1 MSTSIAPLAA
11 GSGDVFEMALAVLV
25 ALLVILVLCAI
36 ILRKLACRLT
46 VLEYEQALRY
56 SRGHFGQTLGPGIY
70 WYMPWFTSFRK
81 VDARLAYV
89 NVAGQELLSSD
100 AITLKMSLAASY
112 RVVDPAAAVNKVADY
127 FIAMYSE
134 LQLALRQVVG
144 SVTIDECLEQRSQ
157 LAARVKEIAAPK
169 LSELGIELVSAEIRD
184 IMFPGQLK
192 DTFAQ
197 VVKARK
203 EAAAALERTRGET
216 ASLRN
221 LANAAKLLENNPS
234 LMNLRIIQAV
244 SESTG
249 NTFVWPISSREHV
262 VPIPTPKP
270 SE

>member
-216 ASLRN
+216 ASLCN